1 MQVSDQDGFSADSDR
16 TILAPVVMRS
26 RMDPLPQRDN
36 AFVNSGPF
44 GNPSPSQS
52 LGTVSPPTRS
62 GPQKIESKTLDPVL
76 EKKIADDAVY
86 EAAALAFRDNYAL
99 ASALPVFDIIVRAQ
113 SNAPSDVGRLHT
125 VLADEIREFEQ
136 ALSRKGVPAV
146 NRQVLVYALTATA
159 DDIILNAEWSRG
171 SDWTSRTLVSSF
183 FRETIG
189 GERFFVLLQQM
200 MDMQQSMIREL
211 EFFFYCLQFGFKGKY
226 RFAKDK
232 YDEFARVRGELYMAL
247 VNIRG
252 EPHHEL
258 SPSWQGVYTRR
269 RLPLSYHSLSIALCL
284 IGAVMLFI
292 FLTLKFILSQQ
303 INAAVNNVAELS
315 YVTAPTLE
323 PVIPPPPSAAPVPQP
338 PAMPLPRPAPPPAVT
353 ELVVTLNAIASMLEP
368 YVANGSIAITISP
381 TELVIR
387 TLKEVFAT
395 GSDRMAPPY
404 PVVIAAVGKAL
415 AQANGSIVIVGHTDS
430 VPIKNP
436 QFPNNESLS
445 LARADTVSEV
455 IGEYVKDK
463 QRISATGMGDKEP
476 IATNGTPEGRAS
488 NRRIE
493 ITLKN

>member
-1 MQVSDQDGFSADSDR
+1 
-16 TILAPVVMRS
+16 MRS
-26 RMDPLPQRDN
+26 RMDPLPQRDS
-36 AFVNSGPF
+36 AFANSGPF
-44 GNPSPSQS
+44 RNQTPPHS
-52 LGTVSPPTRS
+52 LGVVSPLTQS
-62 GPQKIESKTLDPVL
+62 APQKIESKTLDPVL

-113 SNAPSDVGRLHT
+113 SSAPSDFGRLHM

-159 DDIILNAEWSRG
+159 DDVILNAEWSRG

-258 SPSWQGVYTRR
+258 SPAWQGVYTRR
-269 RLPLSYHSLSIALCL
+269 RLPLSYHSLSIALGL
-284 IGAVMLFI
+284 ISVIMLLI
-292 FLTLKFILSQQ
+292 FLALKFLLSEQ
-303 INAAVNNVAELS
+303 INAAVNKIAVLS

-323 PVIPPPPSAAPVPQP
+323 PVLPPVPPAAAVPPPPTVTLPQ
-338 PAMPLPRPAPPPAVT
+338 PAPPPAVT
-353 ELVVTLNAIASMLEP
+353 APVVTLNMIASMLEP
-368 YVANGSIAITISP
+368 YVANGSIIITISP

-395 GSDRMAPPY
+395 GSDRMAQPY

-415 AQANGSIVIVGHTDS
+415 AQANGSILVVGHTDS
-430 VPIKNP
+430 VPIKNA
-436 QFPNNESLS
+436 QFPNNDALS
-445 LARADTVSEV
+445 LARAETISEV
-455 IGEYVKDK
+455 LGEYVKDK
-463 QRISATGMGDKEP
+463 QRISATGMGDKEA